1 MKIAYKHLINFLVDK
16 PSIKDVSEKLFQLG
30 HEHEIEESIF
40 NMEFTPN
47 RGDCLSLLGLARE
60 LNVFYKTNLDLNI
73 YNPTIKSLDL
83 NFTNNVVKNCP
94 SIFFLNIEIEDK
106 VTKYNDYLEE
116 YFTDLKL
123 NKNNFFTD
131 VSNFIAYEMGQPT
144 HCYDFDLFTDN
155 SIVLTNKIIENKF
168 KTLFDKDIE
177 LDGTDMV
184 FTNHNKVI
192 NLAGIVGGM
201 ETSCSKKTQNAL
213 VECAYFLP
221 ESIIGR
227 AIKYNVQSDASHK
240 FERGVDPQF
249 QEKVLRR
256 FIQIVSEHSKI
267 SKVELYSNSSKEFN
281 HKELDIDL
289 IKINKILG
297 TNESSDTYKNALIK
311 LGFKVDNTIRV
322 PSFRSDITNQ
332 NDLAE
337 EFGRVIGYDNISTQ
351 DINLPNM
358 LDKKVNLVEENIKS
372 FLVHKGFFEVINYPF
387 CNDNFEDSIK
397 VDNPL
402 DSNRNYLRTSIMD
415 SLVSNVI
422 YNEKR
427 QKDSIKIFE
436 ISDVYSS
443 SNIIVDKRLAIAI
456 SGRQGHNF
464 KEFNKILD
472 KKYLSSLFKELN
484 LDIEKDIIN
493 IPKEKLDSKSKAKIF
508 AIEISIKDLKNDF
521 NRHFNPCKKRGEYI
535 QYEPISEFPTTSRD
549 LSFSIE
555 DSSVVNQ
562 LINILDS
569 IDANYLKESFMFDY
583 YKNTETNITKVGY
596 RFIFQSHSKTLTD
609 LEIDKIVSD
618 IVDPILLIDSVS
630 IPGLKNK
637 LNQK

>member
-281 HKELDIDL
+281 HKEL
-289 IKINKILG
+289 
-297 TNESSDTYKNALIK
+297 
-311 LGFKVDNTIRV
+311 
-322 PSFRSDITNQ
+322 
-332 NDLAE
+332 
-337 EFGRVIGYDNISTQ
+337 
-351 DINLPNM
+351 
-358 LDKKVNLVEENIKS
+358 
-372 FLVHKGFFEVINYPF
+372 
-387 CNDNFEDSIK
+387 
-397 VDNPL
+397 
-402 DSNRNYLRTSIMD
+402 
-415 SLVSNVI
+415 
-422 YNEKR
+422 
-427 QKDSIKIFE
+427 
-436 ISDVYSS
+436 
-443 SNIIVDKRLAIAI
+443 
-456 SGRQGHNF
+456 GH
-464 KEFNKILD
+464 
-472 KKYLSSLFKELN
+472 
-484 LDIEKDIIN
+484 
-493 IPKEKLDSKSKAKIF
+493 
-508 AIEISIKDLKNDF
+508 
-521 NRHFNPCKKRGEYI
+521 
-535 QYEPISEFPTTSRD
+535 
-549 LSFSIE
+549 
-555 DSSVVNQ
+555 
-562 LINILDS
+562 
-569 IDANYLKESFMFDY
+569 
-583 YKNTETNITKVGY
+583 
-596 RFIFQSHSKTLTD
+596 
-609 LEIDKIVSD
+609 
-618 IVDPILLIDSVS
+618 
-630 IPGLKNK
+630 
-637 LNQK
+637 